1 MILIFS
7 GGDKQNVEIGII
19 TDLTG
24 PAAYWGTS
32 SQVGAELA
40 VEELKEEGYD
50 INLVYEDY
58 RLDSSEAL
66 SAVQK
71 LVNVDDVDG
80 VYAEFNPAAISAG
93 SFLKGKDVLY
103 IYDAAIISPLENNP
117 YAYKTYLDYK
127 EGCRQISSKFREEGI
142 EKMGV
147 LKVNLEFG
155 EICLEGAEEV
165 YGENVSV
172 EAYNLGDQDFKTQIL
187 KLNQEGVGAIINV
200 GF

>member
-103 IYDAAIISPLENNP
+103 IYDAAIISPLE
-117 YAYKTYLDYK
+117 
-127 EGCRQISSKFREEGI
+127 
-142 EKMGV
+142 
-147 LKVNLEFG
+147 
-155 EICLEGAEEV
+155 
-165 YGENVSV
+165 
-172 EAYNLGDQDFKTQIL
+172 
-187 KLNQEGVGAIINV
+187 
-200 GF
+200 